1 MCWALAQLVP
11 YTDPSPAQGDTMT
24 LSLKLKGKGYL
35 LKVTEILITGVW
47 IQNQVGLADSRP
59 QLLNFPRRQEL

>member
-1 MCWALAQLVP
+1 
-11 YTDPSPAQGDTMT
+11 MT

-47 IQNQVGLADSRP
+47 IQNQVSLADSRP